1 MYCKPPKLAESPG
14 FTEWPVDF
22 IPQTHIPKIH
32 PDKDPT
38 PIESRMQF
46 IHSLDR
52 RLPEERENTDFPTMN
67 IEDFGKRLSSLR
79 DATYSW
85 GGQRVK
91 EIFVEKML
99 AKFYGEEELLLGGRK
114 MRNHHDFCTI
124 IKNGPWNDKMR
135 AMVHYAQDG
144 MWETNNRWS
153 IQLEAEYAAM
163 LGIKW
168 SEKHSNVN
176 YQEERSTEGN
186 CAHHLFVKNKTS
198 LVTRFRNTTKRAW
211 LEAIYAREPAKNE
224 TVKPSKIPRVID
236 HIKTTN
242 ALSGFVGWIGY
253 CEGHQKFKM
262 PKTVYVYTDS
272 DASSLSTNDT
282 PDKRLFPTQR
292 RRVNDVEETSASQ
305 DLSID
310 TSGGG
315 VDSSRDDELQNLK
328 EQLALVRAEN
338 ERLEKQA
345 ENERL
350 EKQGELSFF
359 FCQHRI

>member
-1 MYCKPPKLAESPG
+1 MSEIPG
-14 FTEWPVDF
+14 FTEWPIDF
-22 IPQTHIPKIH
+22 IPQTHIPKSH
-32 PDKDPT
+32 PIKDPT

-52 RLPEERENTDFPTMN
+52 RLPAERENTEFPALT
-67 IEDFGKRLSSLR
+67 IDEFGKRLSSLR

-91 EIFVEKML
+91 EIFVKNML
-99 AKFYGEEELLLGGRK
+99 AKFDGEDELLLGGRK

-144 MWETNNRWS
+144 MWESNNRWS
-153 IQLEAEYAAM
+153 IQLEVEYAAM

-168 SEKHSNVN
+168 SEKHSHVN
-176 YQEERSTEGN
+176 YQEERRTEGN

-198 LVTRFRNTTKRAW
+198 LVTRFRNTTKRLW
-211 LEAIYAREPAKNE
+211 LEAIYAREPTKND
-224 TVKPSKIPRVID
+224 TVKPSKIPRVVEY
-236 HIKTTN
+236 IKTTY
-242 ALSGFVGWIGY
+242 ALSGFIGWIGK
-253 CEGHQKFKM
+253 CEGHATLKI

-282 PDKRLFPTQR
+282 PDKRLFPIQR
-292 RRVNDVEETSASQ
+292 RRVNDADEETSASQ
-305 DLSID
+305 SLSID

-315 VDSSRDDELQNLK
+315 VHSKRDEELQDLRN
-328 EQLALVRAEN
+328 QLALAQLALAKAN
-338 ERLEKQA
+338 
-345 ENERL
+345 NERL
-350 EKQGELSFF
+350 EKQGEFF
-359 FCQHRI
+359 LLF